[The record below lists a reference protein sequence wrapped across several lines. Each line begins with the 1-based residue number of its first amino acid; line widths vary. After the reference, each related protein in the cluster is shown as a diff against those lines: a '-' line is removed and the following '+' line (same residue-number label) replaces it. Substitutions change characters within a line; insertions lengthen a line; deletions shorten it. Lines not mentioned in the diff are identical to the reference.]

1 MEYATERCRANKTDG
16 SGRCGNWPRRGSDVC
31 RKHGAGAPQVKA
43 AAARNVAEGEIAKAL
58 RRKLADA
65 TPVTDPLRE
74 LQRLAGEAVT
84 WKDTLSAKVDELNS
98 FEYIA
103 AFGDEKVKATVAM
116 FTQAIRA
123 CHELL
128 RDMARLNIDER
139 QLKLEEQT
147 VQAIVRALDIGLRAG
162 GVTGPVAQAV
172 KVAVAKQLRGRDMEL
187 TA

>member
-1 MEYATERCRANKTDG
+1 MKCKAKKTDG
-16 SGRCGNWPRRGSDVC
+16 SPCKAWAIKGGEVC
-31 RKHGAGAPQVKA
+31 RVHGGRAPQVKA
-43 AAARNVAEGEIAKAL
+43 AAARNLAEGEIAKAL

-139 QLKLEEQT
+139 QLKLEEQM
-147 VQAIVRALDIGLRAG
+147 VEAIIRALDIGLKAG
-162 GVTGPVAQAV
+162 GVTGPVAAAV
-172 KVAVAKQLRGRDMEL
+172 KLAVARQLRGRDMEL